1 MFIVYLTRYE
11 RSRQK
16 VFEEFLSGPGN
27 AWGESR
33 GTIHAMPHEFR
44 TGSTGFY
51 GTGKIVNPEN
61 PKARYQVCV
70 NITLIGSKLHDRRD

>member
-1 MFIVYLTRYE
+1 MTTDEKAPDIL
-11 RSRQK
+11 K
-16 VFEEFLSGPGN
+16 LDIN
-27 AWGESR
+27 AWGESW
-33 GTIHAMPHEFR
+33 GIIHAMPHEFR

-61 PKARYQVCV
+61 PRARYQVCV